1 MKIKDININV
11 VGVTFKNENG
21 TSRQKIL
28 ETVSSGD
35 ILELRREPNNMYDIN
50 AIMVITEDGQ
60 QIGYI
65 GKQYAEI
72 LAPMVDMGRTFTAI
86 VKDTGTHKPKGTKKP
101 VRYCSIVIDE
111 E

>member
-1 MKIKDININV
+1 MKIRDIHINV

-28 ETVSSGD
+28 ETVNND
-35 ILELRREPNNMYDIN
+35 DKLILQREPNNIYDIH
-50 AIMVITEDGQ
+50 AIMVLTQDGQ

-72 LAPMVDMGRTFTAI
+72 LAPMMDGGRIFTAE
-86 VKDTGTHKPKGTKKP
+86 VDDTGTHKPKNAKRP
-101 VRYCSIVIDE
+101 IRYCSIIINE